1 MDLDETVAFVEARK
15 TGKGDLVL
23 LGGVPL
29 ASQAN
34 GVQVQGKCWRCGP
47 EEHNGKAF
55 TSKCQKCSQV
65 GHFTKVYK
73 KTVDKKTKE
82 EQVTTNTVQIMHSTM
97 GTADSA

>member
-1 MDLDETVAFVEARK
+1 MDLDETVAFVEARE

-47 EEHNGKAF
+47 EGNNGKAF

-65 GHFTKVYK
+65 GHFTKF
-73 KTVDKKTKE
+73 
-82 EQVTTNTVQIMHSTM
+82 
-97 GTADSA
+97 